1 MTPVAIAF
9 GAGLLAAVNPCGFAL
24 LPSFLGRAHSLG
36 WRRQQVEIL
45 GWALIGQ
52 RAHARPPQG
61 TLAASRRPPRS
72 QPLPRAPQSPRRA
85 APKPLLRV
93 SARYDDLV
101 PSESLHS
108 IPR

>member
-61 TLAASRRPPRS
+61 RPAASRP
-72 QPLPRAPQSPRRA
+72 A
-85 APKPLLRV
+85 AWERTPSRGPAKP
-93 SARYDDLV
+93 
-101 PSESLHS
+101 
-108 IPR
+108 